1 MSLGQCVVQWEGAFG
16 VLVSVCGG
24 DPVYCSVCMGAVNV
38 LFSVH
43 GGHSMYCSVGGG
55 VQCMLGGIQCDV
67 DWFDLVQPT
76 SSHSYYGVLSAMAL
90 SCSEDTTCIYFKH
103 VGYISQQKTSMNVLK
118 IC

>member
-16 VLVSVCGG
+16 VLVSGG
-24 DPVYCSVCMGAVNV
+24 DPVYCSVCMGAVNA

-55 VQCMLGGIQCDV
+55 VQCDV
-67 DWFDLVQPT
+67 DWFDLVQPA
-76 SSHSYYGVLSAMAL
+76 SSHSYCGLLSAMAL

-103 VGYISQQKTSMNVLK
+103 LGYISQQKTSMNVLK

>member
-16 VLVSVCGG
+16 VLDSGG
-24 DPVYCSVCMGAVNV
+24 GIQCTVQCVWEQSMRCSVYMGAIQCTVQW
-38 LFSVH
+38 
-43 GGHSMYCSVGGG
+43 GGG
-55 VQCMLGGIQCDV
+55 VQCDV

-76 SSHSYYGVLSAMAL
+76 SSHSYCGVLSAMAL

-103 VGYISQQKTSMNVLK
+103 LGYISQQKTSMNVLK